1 MITDRLEGCFYR
13 AHDVDFNDFEY
24 IVTASNIA
32 GYFEAKDIIN
42 VNSDMELTEF
52 ILEEVD
58 KYNKLV
64 SSGSKVVFCEFIE
77 NALLR
82 EFAIKG
88 D

>member
-1 MITDRLEGCFYR
+1 MIINRIDGLFYR

-24 IVTASNIA
+24 IVTAANIA
-32 GYFEAKDIIN
+32 GYFEAKDVIN

-52 ILEEVD
+52 ILEEIG

-64 SSGSKVVFCEFIE
+64 QSGSKVVFCEFIE

-82 EFAIKG
+82 EFALTE
-88 D
+88 